1 MDELENASLAA
12 YYVSKSLAH
21 SIDIKESIAYLK
33 YKVRCAGGGKHM
45 APCMKQLQDSMR
57 MDSATPKPQRRLGR
71 KTSLDEDDAAPAA
84 QPPHATAA
92 QSNVSPFAKALQRV
106 GGVGVFAKG
115 QKINPQEQ
123 DEVSIPETIF
133 VPESPEPPPTAAQ
146 TRAVRREQHAVI
158 QYWDAGCQAM
168 SRLHKGQTVVA
179 EMLPGGDGFQIA
191 VWPDGTRTS
200 TEQANQLVAPVC
212 KKPAGPAPLKRPAA
226 AIRADYCPESAA
238 GVSAPGFPIYFYKN
252 PPPGAWGL
260 RSSSGAKNKSSK
272 WWRASM
278 R

>member
-1 MDELENASLAA
+1 
-12 YYVSKSLAH
+12 
-21 SIDIKESIAYLK
+21 
-33 YKVRCAGGGKHM
+33 M
-45 APCMKQLQDSMR
+45 A
-57 MDSATPKPQRRLGR
+57 
-71 KTSLDEDDAAPAA
+71 
-84 QPPHATAA
+84 
-92 QSNVSPFAKALQRV
+92 F
-106 GGVGVFAKG
+106 FAKG

-123 DEVSIPETIF
+123 DDISIPETIF

-146 TRAVRREQHAVI
+146 TRAVRREQHTVI

-200 TEQANQLVAPVC
+200 TEQANQLAAPVC

-226 AIRADYCPESAA
+226 AIRAGSAA
-238 GVSAPGFPIYFYKN
+238 GVAAPGFPIYFYKN

-260 RSSSGAKNKSSK
+260 RSSSGDKKQIFQVVASKHGGEWAKHTCIV
-272 WWRASM
+272 ASQQLAAGDLDIQNAKAWLQA
-278 R
+278 RLAAASEDG